1 MSIRFKLIISYIL
14 LIFISFS
21 IIGVFFNLMIRNF
34 LINEARQNLIR
45 QGSVIQRLY
54 NGRISTPE
62 ALQSIRYMPQFRV
75 GGKIFD
81 GDLLVVDLNGDIVYS
96 SKQNPFG
103 GGNRIEYAILDKITK
118 EGSYNSIKIGN
129 IDVVAAVFP
138 IISNISGKVIGSIVM
153 YTLVKGIKIA
163 SLQIVGVLLK
173 GFLVSGIISLIIGYL
188 LSKSISAPIAKLTE
202 VVEKIKNKKFGEKVE
217 IKSDGEIKLLAD
229 AFNDMSVEL
238 RNYYTSQRRFLQNA
252 SHELKTPLMSIQG
265 YAEGIKDGVIESDDI
280 PKSLDIIIDESI
292 RLRDIV
298 NDLMYLTKLETH
310 QEGLKMHKEYL
321 KDIFDECIE
330 KIMPQ
335 LNKKKIKINYNG
347 NDAVVKCDRRKLIQA
362 FMNILSNGVRYAKTA
377 IDVETHNHKDHVEIK
392 IKNDGRKFTD
402 EELNNMFER
411 FFKGDEGETG
421 IGLAITKAIVEWHG
435 GTIEAFNTD
444 GGVCFL
450 IKLRIA

>member
-1 MSIRFKLIISYIL
+1 MSIRFKLIISYMML
-14 LIFISFS
+14 VFISFS
-21 IIGVFFNLMIRNF
+21 IIGVFFNLMIRDF

-45 QGSVIQRLY
+45 QGTVIQRLY

-62 ALQSIRYMPQFRV
+62 ALQSIRYMPKFWV
-75 GGKIFD
+75 GGRILD
-81 GDLLVVDLNGDIVYS
+81 GDLIVVDLNGDIVYS
-96 SKQNPFG
+96 SRQNPFG

-129 IDVVAAVFP
+129 TDVVAAVFP
-138 IISNISGKVIGSIVM
+138 IISNLNGKVIGSIVM

-173 GFLVSGIISLIIGYL
+173 GILLSGIVSLIIGYF

-202 VVEKIKNKKFGEKVE
+202 VVEKIKDKKFGEKVN

-229 AFNDMSVEL
+229 AFNEMSVEL

-265 YAEGIKDGVIESDDI
+265 YAEGIKDGVIEKDDI
-280 PKSLDIIIDESI
+280 PKSLDIIIDESK

-298 NDLMYLTKLETH
+298 NDLMYLTKIETN
-310 QEGLKMHKEYL
+310 QEGIKKHKEYL
-321 KDIFDECIE
+321 KDIFEECIE

-335 LNKKKIKINYNG
+335 LNKKNIKISLSGDDVN
-347 NDAVVKCDRRKLIQA
+347 VKCDRTKLMQA
-362 FMNILSNGVRYAKTA
+362 FMNILSNGVRYAKTS
-377 IDVETHNHKDHVEIK
+377 IDIEIKKIKDYVEVK
-392 IKNDGRKFTD
+392 IKNDGRKFTE
-402 EELNNMFER
+402 EELKNMFER
-411 FFKGDEGETG
+411 FYKGDEGETG
-421 IGLAITKAIVEWHG
+421 LGLAITKAIIEWHE

-450 IKLRIA
+450 IKLNVV